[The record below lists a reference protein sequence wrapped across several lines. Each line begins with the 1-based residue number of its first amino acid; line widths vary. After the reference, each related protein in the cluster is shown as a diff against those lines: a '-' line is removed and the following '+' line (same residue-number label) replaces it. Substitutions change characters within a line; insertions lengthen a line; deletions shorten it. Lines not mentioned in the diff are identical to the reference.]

1 MKHANTP
8 GEQTVSF
15 VIDTT
20 LEPSSEWFAAP
31 LHDSGT
37 PSPDALVT
45 SSRNE
50 LIGTRARAQALRGA
64 AKLVIDLDA
73 ADVVE

>member
-8 GEQTVSF
+8 REQTVSL

-20 LEPSSEWFAAP
+20 LEPSSEWFAAE

-37 PSPDALVT
+37 LSPDALVT

-50 LIGTRARAQALRGA
+50 LIGTRACAQALRA